1 MPPTTIAE
9 YKSALL
15 RLNVSLPTRK
25 LSLAEYKAL
34 YAEAMAPLAAI
45 QGATCTEPEARRLSR
60 DGLDRYETPL
70 TRTPSEAESMTRT
83 AELSAAIP
91 VNAAYVRN
99 TVSASLEA
107 SPHASPKS
115 DAATPPARPTT
126 PGPSSVAEAPFSL
139 PAAVVDGVAAVSLD

>member
-1 MPPTTIAE
+1 M
-9 YKSALL
+9 
-15 RLNVSLPTRK
+15 TR
-25 LSLAEYKAL
+25 LAEERFNVVDSSRRARLVVVQAGEAL
-34 YAEAMAPLAAI
+34 EQAVVGTHAAV
-45 QGATCTEPEARRLSR
+45 EARRLSR